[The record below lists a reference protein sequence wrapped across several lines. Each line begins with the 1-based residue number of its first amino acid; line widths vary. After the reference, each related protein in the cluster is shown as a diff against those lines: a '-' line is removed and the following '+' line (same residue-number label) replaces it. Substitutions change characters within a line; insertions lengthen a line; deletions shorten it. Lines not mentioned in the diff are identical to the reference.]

1 MTVSSIIPVNN
12 YTGNSYTTTFD
23 FDFLIEAEKEL
34 IVTHIDSNGISKILK
49 EGVDYSINE
58 IGNKNGSYITFPLSG
73 STYSVLGTD
82 EKISLSLTLDIKQE
96 SEFRNSSY
104 FNFDI
109 LEWTFDYIVRILQ
122 ILNRK
127 IDRSVKVSEGS
138 ETTPD
143 ALISELNNAKETA
156 VLSAQSAESAKQT
169 CSSYLT
175 QTQQN
180 ITYFENL
187 VDSFSDTY
195 EECLQ
200 DILDE
205 GIETRANVDLSN
217 LSSEGEKR
225 FLNKTRIT
233 NCVLEI
239 PFNLKIE
246 EIEAENY
253 TITLKS
259 GSKAALPDGTLYT
272 FTQDNNI
279 NVTNGALL
287 FYNPGTSGFGATSID
302 NCFSGASEPISA
314 TTNAFW
320 FDTANMRIKRKT
332 SSGDWTTGW
341 TMPLCHNNGEEIKVF
356 NGFGYVGATQ
366 FILPGVKFLIPNGRN
381 ADGTLNNTVY
391 TTGNVV
397 FQTYTYYA
405 PGRNQGVIFRS
416 TGGLIRYSEY
426 YESDIEPEPV
436 SSCAWLDTKNNQ
448 MKYCLSAGNGWE
460 VMPGAVFAEEVVNNT
475 SYQIQ
480 SIRFKKPVE
489 LVKKEEMDIIF
500 KSPKV
505 QSYDIIQYGS
515 PTLSNNILSN
525 FSQTNYVRANTLFY
539 PDTTTWEMN
548 FLITTGSDVSSI
560 QTFCSSDYNI
570 LEIGISNDKH
580 FFIEIN
586 GGSWVKGTYTV
597 LADTTYYVK
606 VKYTGTQYILS
617 YSLNGSS
624 YTPDITYD
632 MTTPLNLENR
642 NPFIYYGKDYNNNNE
657 IFSGT
662 IDLTG
667 CNIIVDDYLIWQG
680 VRDYNNTEYP
690 TKNRPAV
697 VVQAFVNGTSGYRVW
712 SDRYCEQWGYA
723 ESVNKSAIITLPLA
737 MSNGNYNIICT
748 GTEAQG
754 GGDNGSMNAYNVSAT
769 GFSIYNTSDV
779 VSNAYWRVFGYRK

>member
-34 IVTHIDSNGISKILK
+34 IVTHIDSNGISRILK

-180 ITYFENL
+180 IAYFENL

-205 GIETRANVDLSN
+205 GIETRANIDLSN

-246 EIEAENY
+246 EIESENY

-272 FTQDNNI
+272 FTQDNNL
-279 NVTNGALL
+279 NVTN
-287 FYNPGTSGFGATSID
+287 
-302 NCFSGASEPISA
+302 
-314 TTNAFW
+314 
-320 FDTANMRIKRKT
+320 
-332 SSGDWTTGW
+332 
-341 TMPLCHNNGEEIKVF
+341 
-356 NGFGYVGATQ
+356 
-366 FILPGVKFLIPNGRN
+366 
-381 ADGTLNNTVY
+381 
-391 TTGNVV
+391 
-397 FQTYTYYA
+397 
-405 PGRNQGVIFRS
+405 
-416 TGGLIRYSEY
+416 
-426 YESDIEPEPV
+426 
-436 SSCAWLDTKNNQ
+436 
-448 MKYCLSAGNGWE
+448 
-460 VMPGAVFAEEVVNNT
+460 
-475 SYQIQ
+475 
-480 SIRFKKPVE
+480 
-489 LVKKEEMDIIF
+489 
-500 KSPKV
+500 
-505 QSYDIIQYGS
+505 
-515 PTLSNNILSN
+515 
-525 FSQTNYVRANTLFY
+525 
-539 PDTTTWEMN
+539 
-548 FLITTGSDVSSI
+548 
-560 QTFCSSDYNI
+560 
-570 LEIGISNDKH
+570 
-580 FFIEIN
+580 
-586 GGSWVKGTYTV
+586 
-597 LADTTYYVK
+597 
-606 VKYTGTQYILS
+606 
-617 YSLNGSS
+617 
-624 YTPDITYD
+624 
-632 MTTPLNLENR
+632 
-642 NPFIYYGKDYNNNNE
+642 
-657 IFSGT
+657 
-662 IDLTG
+662 
-667 CNIIVDDYLIWQG
+667 
-680 VRDYNNTEYP
+680 
-690 TKNRPAV
+690 
-697 VVQAFVNGTSGYRVW
+697 
-712 SDRYCEQWGYA
+712 
-723 ESVNKSAIITLPLA
+723 
-737 MSNGNYNIICT
+737 
-748 GTEAQG
+748 
-754 GGDNGSMNAYNVSAT
+754 
-769 GFSIYNTSDV
+769 
-779 VSNAYWRVFGYRK
+779 

>member
-1 MTVSSIIPVNN
+1 MSSNLPRVTQYIFGENAGENIGQFGSALAGQGVPTGDIAQIQALPAWAGGWNSAVISERDYPPLEEMTGIQKVETQQIAYIFQKGIPEWDE
-12 YTGNSYTTTFD
+12 GTTYFANTSFCQ
-23 FDFLIEAEKEL
+23 I
-34 IVTHIDSNGISKILK
+34 NGI
-49 EGVDYSINE
+49 VYR
-58 IGNKNGSYITFPLSG
+58 
-73 STYSVLGTD
+73 
-82 EKISLSLTLDIKQE
+82 SLTDNNLGNNPETDSTNWEVWKP
-96 SEFRNSSY
+96 
-104 FNFDI
+104 
-109 LEWTFDYIVRILQ
+109 LEGTYA
-122 ILNRK
+122 N
-127 IDRSVKVSEGS
+127 IDLSNLS
-138 ETTPD
+138 TTGEAHFANPD
-143 ALISELNNAKETA
+143 LSNLSTTGQAK
-156 VLSAQSAESAKQT
+156 
-169 CSSYLT
+169 
-175 QTQQN
+175 
-180 ITYFENL
+180 F
-187 VDSFSDTY
+187 
-195 EECLQ
+195 
-200 DILDE
+200 
-205 GIETRANVDLSN
+205 ANPDLSN

-246 EIEAENY
+246 EVESENY

-272 FTQDNNI
+272 FTQDNNL
-279 NVTNGALL
+279 NVTDGALL
-287 FYNPGTSGFGATSID
+287 FYNPGTSGFGAISID
-302 NCFSGASEPISA
+302 NCFSGESEPISA

-320 FDTANMRIKRKT
+320 FDTANMQIKRKT

-397 FQTYTYYA
+397 FQTYTYYT

-505 QSYDIIQYGS
+505 QSYGIIQYGS

-548 FLITTGSDVSSI
+548 FLITTGSDVSSV
-560 QTFCSSDYNI
+560 QTFCSSGYYNI

-580 FFIEIN
+580 FLIEIN

-617 YSLNGSS
+617 YSLNGST
-624 YTPDITYD
+624 YTPDITYN
-632 MTTPLNLENR
+632 MTTPLNLENK
-642 NPFIYYGKDYNNNNE
+642 NPYIYYGKDYNDNIE

-712 SDRYCEQWGYA
+712 SDHYCEQWGYA
-723 ESVNKSAIITLPLA
+723 ESVNKSAAITLPLA
-737 MSNGNYNIICT
+737 MLNSNYNITCT
-748 GTEAQG
+748 GTENTG
-754 GGDNGSMNAYNVSAT
+754 GNDNGSMNAYNVSAT
-769 GFSIYNTSDV
+769 GFSIYNTSDN